1 MKRIAEKLT
10 DLIGNTP
17 LVKLNKISNRMGVE
31 VIAKLEQFNPGGS
44 IKDRTA
50 LSLIESAEEKGLIN
64 KETTII
70 EPTSG
75 NTGIGLAWIAAVK
88 GYKVIIVMPDAISSD
103 RKRLLGAFGAKVE
116 FTDATLGMQGAI
128 DKAHE
133 IAKNLDNSF
142 IPQQFENA
150 ANSDIHAKTTAKEIW
165 RDTAGKID
173 MFIAG
178 IGTGGT
184 ITGVARE
191 LKRINHTIQ
200 IVGVE
205 PQNCAAIS
213 GDGKLNQHVIQG
225 IGAGFIPK
233 ILDTDLI
240 DNIIPVSDD
249 DALEYTRMISREEG
263 ILCGISSGALIK
275 AAEEI
280 SRNPENKGKMIVVIF
295 ADTGE
300 RYVNLPY
307 LFQEK

>member
-1 MKRIAEKLT
+1 MKKIADKLT

-17 LVKLNKISNRMGVE
+17 LVRLNKISDKTGVE
-31 VIAKLEQFNPGGS
+31 IIAKLEQFNPGGS

-50 LSLIESAEEKGLIN
+50 LSMIEDAEEKGLIN
-64 KETTII
+64 KTTTII

-88 GYKVIIVMPDAISSD
+88 GYKTIIVMPDAMSQD
-103 RKRLLGAFGAKVE
+103 RQRLLSAFGAE
-116 FTDATLGMQGAI
+116 LELTDASLGMQGAI

-133 IAKNLDNSF
+133 IAKTHDNVF

-150 ANSDIHAKTTAKEIW
+150 ANSEVHTRTTAKEIW
-165 RDTAGKID
+165 RDTDGKID
-173 MFIAG
+173 IFISG

-200 IVGVE
+200 IIGVE
-205 PQNCAAIS
+205 PQSCAVLS
-213 GDGKLNQHVIQG
+213 NGKPGQHVIQG
-225 IGAGFIPK
+225 IGAGFVPK
-233 ILDTDLI
+233 ILDTELI
-240 DNIIPVSDD
+240 DSVIPISDD
-249 DALEYTRMISREEG
+249 DALEYTRKIAQEEG
-263 ILCGISSGALIK
+263 ILCGISSGALVK

-280 SRNPENKGKMIVVIF
+280 SKKPENKGKLIVLIF

-300 RYVNLPY
+300 RYVSLPF
-307 LFQEK
+307 LHSK